1 MNTIKRILNFSLL
14 PREVTVAKRIVAA
27 TLLPIMVFYMTSLNF
42 LVAGMMTAKAD
53 ETAATTLVTAEPA
66 PAASE
71 APKDAPKVEA
81 PKVETPAAPTL
92 APENPKAETPAVVTP
107 PVIVETSVAPIVAPI
122 PETPKVETS
131 ASNVPIEPTSD
142 NFNITSSVLPTT
154 PTVDALGESSTE
166 KLAWVTDG
174 KKSTTNIPVA
184 LNTTYVAPQNDQ
196 VTVTFTKLP
205 ENAGKLSIE
214 EITLTPEQVASL
226 HALSNKAYDITS
238 DMADGTFAYTMTLPK
253 PKDQKNVQIKF
264 AEDVAGLESAD
275 TVPSADV
282 TTKTDSVSAK
292 LDHFTIYT
300 VTSFD
305 HTLTYTF
312 DEAVHLVTED
322 GSATIAKAEIAGKLS
337 VYKYDSYAA
346 YSGGA
351 EPYKATDVSITGA
364 TFETGTEAGKV
375 LSITYT
381 GTLEN
386 TVKYVVDAW
395 GYRIVNE
402 AGVKVAAGSSDNQI
416 ILGDTVPPTTI
427 ADTVYDGSAKTITY
441 TFSEPVRFKSE
452 DTGAISAVDAS
463 KLAIYLYDAGS
474 GNYGPDKVTGTN
486 ITNASFAGNVLTLT
500 FTGNLVNQTDTNYI
514 VDAFGYDIVD
524 LAGNKL
530 TRDSNQIFN
539 VVGDTTAPAES
550 SVVLDQT
557 AKKVTTTF
565 SEPVQL
571 KNGSVITAY
580 GDVTKNDLGIYKL
593 TGTMTWENAAV
604 GGVEVSAVHFSDA
617 THLTVTYTGTLP
629 VGIYIV
635 DTFGADVTDLAG
647 NKLTDAGALTFEVT
661 DATLPAESSV
671 VLDQTAKKV
680 TTTFSEVVHLV
691 NDDYSAHPTLT
702 KDDLGIYTYTAGS
715 WHNVDVV
722 SISAVTLVDK
732 VLTVTY
738 TGTLPIGTYIIDTY
752 GTKVVDASGNEMV
765 DAGALTFDATG
776 VIDTPAIA
784 GVTAPVTD
792 ATPTS
797 TIMATDLYT
806 ATISWSGA
814 PVTFHPG
821 TAYTA
826 TITIT
831 PKAGYT
837 LTGVT
842 SNYFTVADA
851 IATNSANSGVISAVF
866 PTTATKQLTI
876 ADPSSLTLSK
886 TYDGTTTAAVTAG
899 ALSGVVSGDT
909 VTVSAV
915 ATYNSK
921 DFGTGKTITVEYT
934 LSGNDAA
941 KYIKPVNYTIATGI
955 ITQATSTTE
964 VTCPTDSQTYTG
976 SAITP
981 CTVSVTGVGGLSLTP
996 DPTYADNV
1004 NVGIATASYTYAGD
1018 TNHTGSSD
1026 STTFS
1031 IGQTEPDEDGNVILD
1046 NGNPQVVLT
1055 NGEQAVV
1062 VEIAVGTANPTI
1074 DVSAFVAGD
1083 GTGTLPEITIN
1094 SDVAN
1099 VTIPDG
1105 TVINGPAGWDGII
1118 SAPTSGTPS
1127 GGNAPAGFAV
1137 GDTVI
1142 TLGSPDGTITFDTP
1156 VVITL
1161 PGVTGAVGYR
1171 PAGSSQWTEI
1181 TNVCTGTY
1189 ESPTGAPAGGEC
1201 AINNGTDTK
1210 ILTYHFTSFGSLL
1223 DTLAPDGVKNLGA
1236 KYRPDTKDVKL
1247 SWDAKDKTI
1256 EKVYVYR
1263 GTNKNFVKDN
1273 DSRVSKQKRQDE
1285 SFTDSDVEI
1294 GKTYFYKIVTEDA
1307 AGNQSGAKVIKIT
1320 IPTNGKAAVGVL
1332 QGTESASKDNAT
1344 SGNDNG
1350 NAINTANASN
1360 DSGSGAVLGETV
1372 GSGNQAGFWSSNWKW
1387 ILVVI
1392 VAGAGI
1398 LVWRKRKQGSG
1409 NITK

>member
-1 MNTIKRILNFSLL
+1 
-14 PREVTVAKRIVAA
+14 
-27 TLLPIMVFYMTSLNF
+27 
-42 LVAGMMTAKAD
+42 MMTAKAD

-214 EITLTPEQVASL
+214 EITLSDEQVASL

-238 DMADGTFAYTMTLPK
+238 DMADGTFVYTMTLPK
-253 PKDQKNVQIKF
+253 PKDQKNVQIKY
-264 AEDVAGLESAD
+264 AEDTAGLANAE
-275 TVPSADV
+275 TVASGDV
-282 TTKTDSVSAK
+282 TTKTNSVSAE
-292 LDHFTIYT
+292 LDHFTTFVVT
-300 VTSFD
+300 VTSGASIDVTKIERGAINPTMSVTLADDTFVGTISSPNTGSWTISSGTTTLHD
-305 HTLTYTF
+305 PVVTITSATTATVAFTGTTALGSISIKANSAAVKAGGDINAVIVDVADTIAPVLQTVVHNTTDKTITLTWN
-312 DEAVHLVTED
+312 EAVHYTTENDSLTYNVDTPVTPSMLNIFEATAN
-322 GSATIAKAEIAGKLS
+322 GSDWDYSLSTIAPHATIDTTTFNAEKTILT
-337 VYKYDSYAA
+337 VH
-346 YSGGA
+346 
-351 EPYKATDVSITGA
+351 
-364 TFETGTEAGKV
+364 
-375 LSITYT
+375 YT
-381 GTLEN
+381 GTLVEQID
-386 TVKYVVDAW
+386 KHYVVDSW
-395 GYRIVNE
+395 TSVG
-402 AGVKVAAGSSDNQI
+402 GWD
-416 ILGDTVPPTTI
+416 
-427 ADTVYDGSAKTITY
+427 
-441 TFSEPVRFKSE
+441 VR
-452 DTGAISAVDAS
+452 
-463 KLAIYLYDAGS
+463 
-474 GNYGPDKVTGTN
+474 
-486 ITNASFAGNVLTLT
+486 
-500 FTGNLVNQTDTNYI
+500 
-514 VDAFGYDIVD
+514 D
-524 LAGNKL
+524 LAGNPDNL
-530 TRDSNQIFN
+530 QTIQNGTPVYPIAFA
-539 VVGDTTAPAES
+539 VTADTIAPTES
-550 SVVLDQT
+550 SVILNQT
-557 AKKVTTTF
+557 AKTVTTIF

-571 KNGSVITAY
+571 KNGSTVTAY

-765 DAGALTFDATG
+765 DAGAKTFEVTDLLNATDAVVLAEATPSESNLTVARNLVNALLDSAEKTALLVRIEVATFHGVSTALASDGSDIANNLNEITTGNIKAFDGTDHSGLYFEKSVIIEGVKTKVGKITFNDPLDMSDSATTDFLKALG
-776 VIDTPAIA
+776 TKMDMSQGTISLDFRGTTNSVALKGKSATIEFYGLDRLGFDGSTTSEEVNAKLIAMNDDGTVIDK
-784 GVTAPVTD
+784 
-792 ATPTS
+792 S
-797 TIMATDLYT
+797 SL
-806 ATISWSGA
+806 
-814 PVTFHPG
+814 
-821 TAYTA
+821 
-826 TITIT
+826 
-831 PKAGYT
+831 
-837 LTGVT
+837 VT
-842 SNYFTVADA
+842 SAGTYTPPVGTCEVGGACYIFSVPVAHFTKYKIDDA
-851 IATNSANSGVISAVF
+851 AK
-866 PTTATKQLTI
+866 TT
-876 ADPSSLTLSK
+876 PN
-886 TYDGTTTAAVTAG
+886 
-899 ALSGVVSGDT
+899 VSGE
-909 VTVSAV
+909 A
-915 ATYNSK
+915 
-921 DFGTGKTITVEYT
+921 T
-934 LSGNDAA
+934 LSGE
-941 KYIKPVNYTIATGI
+941 
-955 ITQATSTTE
+955 TT
-964 VTCPTDSQTYTG
+964 
-976 SAITP
+976 
-981 CTVSVTGVGGLSLTP
+981 
-996 DPTYADNV
+996 
-1004 NVGIATASYTYAGD
+1004 
-1018 TNHTGSSD
+1018 
-1026 STTFS
+1026 
-1031 IGQTEPDEDGNVILD
+1031 
-1046 NGNPQVVLT
+1046 QVVLDDPNQNVT
-1055 NGEQAVV
+1055 
-1062 VEIAVGTANPTI
+1062 VEVASGTQDPTI
-1074 DVSAFVAGD
+1074 DVSGIIGVD
-1083 GTGTLPEITIN
+1083 GTGVLPEIVIN
-1094 SDVAN
+1094 SDVAD
-1099 VTIPDG
+1099 VVIPDG
-1105 TVINGPAGWDGII
+1105 TTVTGPAGWDGII

-1161 PGVTGAVGYR
+1161 PGVTGSVGYR
-1171 PAGSSQWTEI
+1171 PSGSTQWHEI

-1201 AINNGTDTK
+1201 AISNGTDTK

-1263 GTNKNFVKDN
+1263 GTNKNFIKDN
-1273 DSRVSKQKRQDE
+1273 GSRVSKQKRQEDT
-1285 SFTDSDVEI
+1285 FTDSDVEI
-1294 GKTYFYKIVTEDA
+1294 GKTYFYKIVTEDT
-1307 AGNQSGAKVIKIT
+1307 AGNQSDAKVIKIT

-1360 DSGSGAVLGETV
+1360 DSGNGAVLGETV
-1372 GSGNQAGFWSSNWKW
+1372 GNNNNANQNGFWGSNWKW

-1398 LVWRKRKQGSG
+1398 LVWRKRKQG
-1409 NITK
+1409 KLA

>member
-14 PREVTVAKRIVAA
+14 PREVAVVKRIVAA

-214 EITLTPEQVASL
+214 EITLSDEQVASL

-238 DMADGTFAYTMTLPK
+238 DMADGTFVYTMTLPK
-253 PKDQKNVQIKF
+253 PKDQKNVQIKY
-264 AEDVAGLESAD
+264 AEDTAGLANAE
-275 TVPSADV
+275 TVASGDV
-282 TTKTDSVSAK
+282 TTKTNSVSAE
-292 LDHFTIYT
+292 LDHFTTFVVT
-300 VTSFD
+300 VTSGASIDVTKIERGAINPTMSVTLADDTFVGTISSPNTGSWTISSGTTTLHD
-305 HTLTYTF
+305 PVVTITSATTATVAFTGTTALGSISIKANSAAVKAGGDINAVIVDVADTIAPVLQTVVHNTTDKTITLTWN
-312 DEAVHLVTED
+312 EAVHYTTENDSLTYNVDTPVTPSMLNIFEATAN
-322 GSATIAKAEIAGKLS
+322 GSDWDYSLSTIAPHATIDTTTFNAEKTILT
-337 VYKYDSYAA
+337 VH
-346 YSGGA
+346 
-351 EPYKATDVSITGA
+351 
-364 TFETGTEAGKV
+364 
-375 LSITYT
+375 YT
-381 GTLEN
+381 GTLVEQID
-386 TVKYVVDAW
+386 KHYVVDSW
-395 GYRIVNE
+395 TSVG
-402 AGVKVAAGSSDNQI
+402 GWD
-416 ILGDTVPPTTI
+416 
-427 ADTVYDGSAKTITY
+427 
-441 TFSEPVRFKSE
+441 VR
-452 DTGAISAVDAS
+452 
-463 KLAIYLYDAGS
+463 
-474 GNYGPDKVTGTN
+474 
-486 ITNASFAGNVLTLT
+486 
-500 FTGNLVNQTDTNYI
+500 
-514 VDAFGYDIVD
+514 D
-524 LAGNKL
+524 LAGNPDNL
-530 TRDSNQIFN
+530 QTIQNGTPVYPIAFA
-539 VVGDTTAPAES
+539 VTADTIAPTES
-550 SVVLDQT
+550 SVILNQT
-557 AKKVTTTF
+557 AKTVTTIF

-571 KNGSVITAY
+571 KNGSTVTAY

-593 TGTMTWENAAV
+593 AGAMTWENAAV

-629 VGIYIV
+629 AGIYIV

-661 DATLPAESSV
+661 DATLPTESSV
-671 VLDQTAKKV
+671 VLDQTAKTV

-691 NDDYSAHPTLT
+691 NDADGTAHDTLAT
-702 KDDLGIYTYTAGS
+702 GDFGIYAITGGS
-715 WHNVDVV
+715 EWHNNKVD
-722 SISAVTLVDK
+722 SISAVTLNDK

-765 DAGALTFDATG
+765 DAGAKTFEVTDLLNATDAVVLAEATPSESNLTVARNLVNALLDSAEKTALLVRIEVATFHGVSTALASDGSDIANNLNEITTGNIKAFDGTDHSGLYFEKSVIIEGVKTKVGKITFNDPLDMSDSATTDFLKALG
-776 VIDTPAIA
+776 TKMDMSQGTISLDFRGTTNSVALKGKSATIEFYGLDRLGFDGSTTSEEVNAKLIAMNDDGTVIDK
-784 GVTAPVTD
+784 
-792 ATPTS
+792 S
-797 TIMATDLYT
+797 SL
-806 ATISWSGA
+806 
-814 PVTFHPG
+814 
-821 TAYTA
+821 
-826 TITIT
+826 
-831 PKAGYT
+831 
-837 LTGVT
+837 VT
-842 SNYFTVADA
+842 SAGTYTPPVGTCEVGGACYIFSVPVAHFTKYKIDDA
-851 IATNSANSGVISAVF
+851 AK
-866 PTTATKQLTI
+866 TT
-876 ADPSSLTLSK
+876 PN
-886 TYDGTTTAAVTAG
+886 
-899 ALSGVVSGDT
+899 VSGE
-909 VTVSAV
+909 A
-915 ATYNSK
+915 
-921 DFGTGKTITVEYT
+921 T
-934 LSGNDAA
+934 LSGE
-941 KYIKPVNYTIATGI
+941 
-955 ITQATSTTE
+955 TT
-964 VTCPTDSQTYTG
+964 
-976 SAITP
+976 
-981 CTVSVTGVGGLSLTP
+981 
-996 DPTYADNV
+996 
-1004 NVGIATASYTYAGD
+1004 
-1018 TNHTGSSD
+1018 
-1026 STTFS
+1026 
-1031 IGQTEPDEDGNVILD
+1031 
-1046 NGNPQVVLT
+1046 QVVLDDPNQNVT
-1055 NGEQAVV
+1055 
-1062 VEIAVGTANPTI
+1062 VEVASGTQDPTI
-1074 DVSAFVAGD
+1074 DVSGIIGVD
-1083 GTGTLPEITIN
+1083 GTGVLPEIVIN
-1094 SDVAN
+1094 SDVAD
-1099 VTIPDG
+1099 VVIPDG
-1105 TVINGPAGWDGII
+1105 TTVTGPAGWDGII

-1161 PGVTGAVGYR
+1161 PGVTGSVGYR
-1171 PAGSSQWTEI
+1171 PSGSTQWHEI

-1201 AINNGTDTK
+1201 AISNGTDTK

-1263 GTNKNFVKDN
+1263 GTNKNFIKDN
-1273 DSRVSKQKRQDE
+1273 GSRVSKQKRQEDT
-1285 SFTDSDVEI
+1285 FTDSDVEI
-1294 GKTYFYKIVTEDA
+1294 GKTYFYKIVTEDT
-1307 AGNQSGAKVIKIT
+1307 AGNQSDAKVIKIT

-1360 DSGSGAVLGETV
+1360 DSGNGAVLGETV
-1372 GSGNQAGFWSSNWKW
+1372 GNNNNANQNGFWGSNWKW

-1398 LVWRKRKQGSG
+1398 LVWRKRKQG
-1409 NITK
+1409 KLA